1 MEDLRQQAIT
11 YLPGIGP
18 QRAKMLE
25 AELGIK
31 TWRDLLYTFPYKHI
45 DRSRLYKI
53 KELTTE
59 MPFVQVLGQF
69 LSFEEAGQ
77 GRKHRLTGHFWDG
90 EMFLDVTWFHG
101 ISYIKKSVKLRQ
113 DYILFGRPGVYGGR
127 LSVIHPDLDK
137 PETMTLS
144 KMSMQPYYSTTD
156 RMKKAGMTS
165 RTLEK
170 FTSTLFSKL
179 TWPLPETL
187 PQYLI
192 ERLHLM
198 PLDKALRAAH
208 YPSTADELAAANM
221 RLKFEELF
229 FIQLV
234 IMSYARKRQ
243 QERVGQRFTR
253 VGEAFNTFYHKYLP
267 FPLTEAQKRVIRE
280 MHADMK
286 SGRQMNRLLQGD
298 VGSGKTLVALMVML
312 IAIDNGCQTCIMA
325 PTEILAEQHLQTFLG
340 FLKDMPVRV
349 ELLTGNVK
357 GKKRKAIE
365 EGLLDGSIDI
375 LIGTHAVIEDNVQF
389 NNLGLVIID
398 EQHRFGVAQRAK
410 LQERPSPNHSL
421 AGRGADTTKDG
432 HYSSLCKGEAGRG
445 SEEGSGVGPHVLV
458 MTATPIP
465 RTLAMTV
472 YGDLDVSIID
482 ELPPGRKPVRTIHIY
497 DNQPEQLYRGVVRE
511 IEAGHQVYFVFPLVK
526 ESEKLDLKNV
536 QDEFVHL
543 KEIFPQY
550 RISMVHG
557 KMKPSEKDVEMQ
569 RFVSGETQILVA
581 TTVIEVGVNVP
592 NASVMVIQNAERF
605 GLAQLHQLRGRVGRG
620 AEQSYCILVSNYKLS
635 AETRKRLQIMTETN
649 DGFEIAEADLKL
661 RGPGDLEGTQQS
673 GIAFNLK
680 LANLG
685 RDGQLVQLARDTATF
700 VLDADPDLLAKDNTL
715 LRRHLQELKKE
726 HRDWSQIS

>member
-1 MEDLRQQAIT
+1 MEDLKQQAIT
-11 YLPGIGP
+11 YIPGIGP
-18 QRAKMLE
+18 SRAKTLE

-31 TWRDLLYTFPYKHI
+31 TWHDLLYTFPYKHI

-77 GRKHRLTGHFWDG
+77 GRKHHLTGHFWDG

-101 ISYIKKSVKLRQ
+101 IRFIKQSVKLRR

-127 LSVIHPDLDK
+127 LSVIHPDLAK
-137 PETMTLS
+137 PESMTLS
-144 KMSMQPYYSTTD
+144 KMSMQPYYSTTE

-165 RTLEK
+165 RSMEN
-170 FTSTLFSKL
+170 FTSALFSKL
-179 TWPLPETL
+179 TWTLPETL

-192 ERLHLM
+192 EKLHLM

-208 YPSTADELAAANM
+208 YPTTADELAAANM

-243 QERVGQRFTR
+243 QERVGRRFTR
-253 VGEAFNTFYHKYLP
+253 IGDAFNTFFHHYLP

-280 MHADMK
+280 MHADMS
-286 SGRQMNRLLQGD
+286 SGHQMNRLLQGD

-312 IAIDNGCQTCIMA
+312 IAIDNGCQACIMA
-325 PTEILAEQHLQTFLG
+325 PTEILAEQHLQTFHN

-357 GKKRKAIE
+357 GKRRKAIE
-365 EGLLDGSIDI
+365 EGLLDGSVNI

-389 NNLGLVIID
+389 RSLGLVIID

-410 LQERPSPNHSL
+410 LWS
-421 AGRGADTTKDG
+421 K
-432 HYSSLCKGEAGRG
+432 
-445 SEEGSGVGPHVLV
+445 SETSPHVLV

-482 ELPPGRKPVRTIHIY
+482 ELPPGRKPVRTMHIY
-497 DNQPEQLYRGVVRE
+497 DNQPEQLYRGVIRE

-536 QDEFVHL
+536 QDEFIHL
-543 KEIFPQY
+543 QEIFPQY

-569 RFVSGETQILVA
+569 KFVSGETQILVA

-592 NASVMVIQNAERF
+592 NASVMIIQNAERF
-605 GLAQLHQLRGRVGRG
+605 GLSQLHQLRGRVGRG

-649 DGFEIAEADLKL
+649 DGFEIAEADLRL

-673 GIAFNLK
+673 GIAFNLR

-685 RDGQLVQLARDTATF
+685 RDGQLVQLARDTASF
-700 VLDADPDLLAKDNTL
+700 VLDADPELQAQDNTL

>member
-1 MEDLRQQAIT
+1 MEDLKQQAIT
-11 YLPGIGP
+11 YIPGIGP
-18 QRAKMLE
+18 SRAKTLE

-31 TWRDLLYTFPYKHI
+31 TWHDLLYTFPYKHI

-77 GRKHRLTGHFWDG
+77 GRKHHLTGHFWDG

-101 ISYIKKSVKLRQ
+101 IRFIKQSVKLRR

-137 PETMTLS
+137 PESMTLS
-144 KMSMQPYYSTTD
+144 KMSMQPYYSTTE

-165 RTLEK
+165 HSMEN
-170 FTSTLFSKL
+170 FTSALFSKL
-179 TWPLPETL
+179 TWTLPETL

-192 ERLHLM
+192 EKLHLM

-208 YPSTADELAAANM
+208 YPTTADELAAANM

-243 QERVGQRFTR
+243 QERVGRRFTR
-253 VGEAFNTFYHKYLP
+253 IGDAFNTFFHHYLP

-280 MHADMK
+280 MHADMS
-286 SGRQMNRLLQGD
+286 SGHQMNRLLQGD

-312 IAIDNGCQTCIMA
+312 IAIDNGCQACIMA
-325 PTEILAEQHLQTFLG
+325 PTEILAEQHLQTFHN

-357 GKKRKAIE
+357 GKRRKAIE
-365 EGLLDGSIDI
+365 EGLLDGSVNI

-389 NNLGLVIID
+389 RSLGLVIID

-410 LQERPSPNHSL
+410 LWS
-421 AGRGADTTKDG
+421 K
-432 HYSSLCKGEAGRG
+432 
-445 SEEGSGVGPHVLV
+445 SETSPHVLV

-482 ELPPGRKPVRTIHIY
+482 ELPPGRKPVRTMHIY
-497 DNQPEQLYRGVVRE
+497 DNQPEQLYRGVIRE

-536 QDEFVHL
+536 QDEFIHL
-543 KEIFPQY
+543 QEIFPQY

-569 RFVSGETQILVA
+569 KFVSGETQILVA

-592 NASVMVIQNAERF
+592 NASVMIIQNAERF
-605 GLAQLHQLRGRVGRG
+605 GLSQLHQLRGRVGRG

-649 DGFEIAEADLKL
+649 DGFEIAEADLRL

-673 GIAFNLK
+673 GIAFNLR

-685 RDGQLVQLARDTATF
+685 RDGQLVQLARDTASF
-700 VLDADPDLLAKDNTL
+700 VLDADPELQAQDNTL

>member
-1 MEDLRQQAIT
+1 MNSELESSIT

-18 QRAKMLE
+18 QRAKLLE
-25 AELGIK
+25 GELGIK
-31 TWRDLLYTFPYKHI
+31 TWRDLLYNFPYKHI

-53 KELTTE
+53 SELTTE

-69 LSFEEAGQ
+69 MSFEETGQ

-101 ISYIKKSVKLRQ
+101 ISYIKKSVKVRK

-127 LSVIHPDLDK
+127 LSVIHPDLDN
-137 PETMTLS
+137 PESMTLS
-144 KMSMQPYYSTTD
+144 KMSMQPYYSTTE

-165 RTLEK
+165 RTLEH
-170 FTSTLFSKL
+170 FTSALFSKL
-179 TWPLPETL
+179 TWTLSETL
-187 PQYLI
+187 PRYLI

-208 YPSTADELAAANM
+208 YPTTADELSAANM

-243 QERVGQRFTR
+243 QERVGRRFTR
-253 VGEAFNTFYHKYLP
+253 VGEKFNTFYHRYLP
-267 FPLTEAQKRVIRE
+267 FQLTEAQKRVIRE

-286 SGRQMNRLLQGD
+286 SGHQMNRLLQGD

-325 PTEILAEQHLQTFLG
+325 PTEILAEQHLQTFRN
-340 FLKDMPVRV
+340 FLKDMPVSV
-349 ELLTGNVK
+349 ELLTGSIK
-357 GKKRKAIE
+357 GKKRAAIE
-365 EGLLDGSIDI
+365 AGLLNGSVDI

-389 NNLGLVIID
+389 HDLGLVIID

-410 LQERPSPNHSL
+410 LWSKSAL
-421 AGRGADTTKDG
+421 
-432 HYSSLCKGEAGRG
+432 S
-445 SEEGSGVGPHVLV
+445 PHVLV

-465 RTLAMTV
+465 RTLAMTL
-472 YGDLDVSIID
+472 YGDLDVSVID
-482 ELPPGRKPVRTIHIY
+482 ELPPGRKPIRTMHIY
-497 DNQPEQLYRGVVRE
+497 DNQPEQLYRGVIRE
-511 IEAGHQVYFVFPLVK
+511 IEAGHQVYFVYPLVK

-543 KEIFPQY
+543 KEVFPQY
-550 RISMVHG
+550 KISMVHG
-557 KMKPSEKDVEMQ
+557 KMKPAEKDAEMQ
-569 RFVSGETQILVA
+569 KFVSGETQILVA

-592 NASVMVIQNAERF
+592 NASVMIIQNAERF

-620 AEQSYCILVSNYKLS
+620 AEQSYCILVSNFKLS

-685 RDGQLVQLARDTATF
+685 RDGQLVQLARDTASF
-700 VLDADPDLLAKDNTL
+700 VLDADPDLRATDNAL
-715 LRRHLQELKKE
+715 LRNHLQELKKE
-726 HRDWSQIS
+726 NRDWSQIS